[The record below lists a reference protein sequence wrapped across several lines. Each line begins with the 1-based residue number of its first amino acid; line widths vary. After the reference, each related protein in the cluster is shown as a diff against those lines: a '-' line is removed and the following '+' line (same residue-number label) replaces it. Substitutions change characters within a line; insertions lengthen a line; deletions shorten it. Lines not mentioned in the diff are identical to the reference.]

1 MTSSLSPAVR
11 RLIAATLVNTL
22 GNGVYAAVGALYL
35 TRAVGL
41 SVGHVGVGLTIAA
54 LVGLV
59 ASTPLGVVAD
69 RLGPNRA
76 YVGFLLLQA
85 ITMTAL
91 TQVRSFGWYVAVA
104 AVTAIA
110 DSGQR
115 GAKGALIAGLA
126 AADQRVRTRAILR
139 VVTNIGMAVG
149 MAAAGVVLAVDKRE
163 VYVVALLANAAT
175 YVVTAGLVRFGMPAV
190 ARVAAAAGPSGLT
203 AIRDRRFLVFVGL
216 DGVLSMHGALA
227 QIGIPLW
234 VATATDAPRWMISV
248 LLVLNSA
255 AVILLQVRIS
265 RGTERLTG
273 AARAGRR
280 AGVLLAITCLVL
292 ALSDATSGAVT
303 VGLLIVAALAH
314 VLGEMLQSAGGWGIS
329 FELAPPGAQGQ
340 YQGAYA
346 MGHQVGDLVAPLL
359 ITTVAVSWGWPG
371 WLLTAGVFLIA
382 GLLIPSTVAGH
393 RANAAERDLV
403 VS

>member
-1 MTSSLSPAVR
+1 VTTPLSPAVR

-22 GNGVYAAVGALYL
+22 GNGVYLAVSALYL

-54 LVGLV
+54 LVGLA

-69 RLGPNRA
+69 RVGPNRA
-76 YVGFLLLQA
+76 YVGFLVLEA

-91 TQVRSFGWYVAVA
+91 TQVRSFGVYVVVA
-104 AVTAIA
+104 AVTALA

-115 GAKGALIAGLA
+115 GAKGALIAGVA
-126 AADQRVRTRAILR
+126 PPDQRVRTRAILR

-149 MAAAGVVLAVDKRE
+149 MGAAGVVLAVDRRE
-163 VYVVALLANAAT
+163 VYVAALLANAAT
-175 YVVTAGLVRFGMPAV
+175 YLVTAALVRYGMAPV
-190 ARVAAAAGPSGLT
+190 DRVPRASGPSGLT
-203 AIRDRRFLVFVGL
+203 AVRDKRFLVFVGL

-227 QIGIPLW
+227 QVGIPLW
-234 VATATDAPRWMISV
+234 VANATDAPRWIISV
-248 LLVLNSA
+248 LLVLNSV

-265 RGTERLTG
+265 QGTETLSG

-280 AGVLLAITCLVL
+280 AGLLLSITCVVL
-292 ALSDATSGAVT
+292 ALTDATSGAVT
-303 VGLLIVAALAH
+303 IGLLVVAALAH

-329 FELAPPGAQGQ
+329 FEMAPPGAQGQ

-346 MGHQVGDLVAPLL
+346 MGRQLGDLVAPLL
-359 ITTVAVSWGWPG
+359 ITTVAVGWGWPG
-371 WLLTAGVFLIA
+371 WLLTAGVFVVA
-382 GLLIPSTVAGH
+382 GLFVP
-393 RANAAERDLV
+393 V
-403 VS
+403 VVQEPELAMQPQV